1 MVIEKGKI
9 EKLVDRMFEIGG
21 AGVGGCGGRELEID
35 S

>member
-9 EKLVDRMFEIGG
+9 KKIVDRMFEIGG
-21 AGVGGCGGRELEID
+21 AGVGGCRVEID

>member
-21 AGVGGCGGRELEID
+21 EGLGGAGVEID